1 MFSPWTM
8 KGERPLSRFMHYAEG
23 EAPQDRGAVCGSSI
37 YSCFETGCFMPGSPR
52 GTLQIP
58 SRLLA
63 TQPWRSCLADHQ
75 GPELPALLGKATVML
90 PANYVPGHLVTWSI
104 ASNRL
109 TKVDHNRL
117 TYLGTTRPHLENL
130 LSLLQNGI
138 LQQLGTRKE
147 ASENSCSREDVNLL
161 QACAFLRHLKTGQG
175 PYLPFALLFCLFPA
189 SQSVS
194 QSFHL
199 SARAVVPGDL
209 DSGVLQQWVD
219 HSQA

>member
-23 EAPQDRGAVCGSSI
+23 EAPQDRGVVCGSSI
-37 YSCFETGCFMPGSPR
+37 YSRFETGCFMPGSPR

-90 PANYVPGHLVTWSI
+90 PANYLPGHLVTWSI

-117 TYLGTTRPHLENL
+117 TYNSAPPGEPFITAPEWHSSTARNKKRGL
-130 LSLLQNGI
+130 
-138 LQQLGTRKE
+138 RK
-147 ASENSCSREDVNLL
+147 
-161 QACAFLRHLKTGQG
+161 FLFT
-175 PYLPFALLFCLFPA
+175 
-189 SQSVS
+189 
-194 QSFHL
+194 
-199 SARAVVPGDL
+199 
-209 DSGVLQQWVD
+209 
-219 HSQA
+219 